1 MAPPSTTES
10 GAIFNWLSRL
20 IPKVDQLFR
29 VARRFFCILGIDLDA
44 KMALELEKNDL
55 AARIRAAYSTSLVTI
70 P

>member
-29 VARRFFCILGIDLDA
+29 VARRFFCILGIDFDA

-55 AARIRAAYSTSLVTI
+55 ARIRAAYSTSLVTI